1 MIRFFA
7 TLAVFA
13 GLSPMASPTAAAAPP
28 VRVIFDTDMDSDCDD
43 PAALAMLHALADRG
57 ECVILATVAS
67 SRSVGAAECLDSLN
81 AYFKRPDLPIGAP
94 TGKAVNQESKY
105 APTIAREFKSRVLDG
120 NRPLEDAVDVY
131 LRVLE
136 AEPDASVV
144 IITVGD
150 LTNLA
155 NLLRHA
161 QGPELA
167 KRKVKNWFCMGG
179 NFVGKPAH
187 DDLKLSNNNFTL
199 DAESTVLAIR
209 NWPAPITFVGREIGS
224 VPSGLKAGRGL
235 EQLPKSNPVRR
246 AYELYFDGEVR
257 DRHVADQTTVLAAV
271 RGLGDWWDAETKGH
285 MDIEPDCTFTWKY
298 DRDRG
303 HAYLLKKAAGSG
315 DADTAQTDRRIERM
329 IEDLMCHE
337 PK

>member
-1 MIRFFA
+1 MRRPCLVIVCMSA
-7 TLAVFA
+7 IVTI
-13 GLSPMASPTAAAAPP
+13 GAAPLPAAPP

-57 ECVILATVAS
+57 EAVILATIAS
-67 SRSVGAAECLDSLN
+67 SRTEGSAECIDAIN

-94 TGKAVNQESKY
+94 TGKSVNQKSKY
-105 APTIAREFKSRVLDG
+105 ATTIAREFKSRMLDG
-120 NRPLEDAVDVY
+120 NKVLEDAVDVY
-131 LRVLE
+131 VRVLKG
-136 AEPDASVV
+136 EPDGSVV

-161 QGPELA
+161 EGPELV

-199 DAESTVLAIR
+199 DRESTGYAIKH
-209 NWPAPITFVGREIGS
+209 WPAPITFVGREIGS

-235 EQLPKSNPVRR
+235 EKLAKTNPVRR
-246 AYELYFDGEVR
+246 AYELYFDGKIL
-257 DRHVADQTTVLAAV
+257 DRHIADQTTVLAAV
-271 RGLGDWWDAETKGH
+271 RGLGDWWDAETKGY
-285 MDIEPDCTFTWKY
+285 MDIQSDCTFTWKY
-298 DRDRG
+298 DQERG
-303 HAYLLKKAAGSG
+303 QAYLLKKTV
-315 DADTAQTDRRIERM
+315 DAEKTDRRIEGM
-329 IEDLMCHE
+329 VEELMSHE